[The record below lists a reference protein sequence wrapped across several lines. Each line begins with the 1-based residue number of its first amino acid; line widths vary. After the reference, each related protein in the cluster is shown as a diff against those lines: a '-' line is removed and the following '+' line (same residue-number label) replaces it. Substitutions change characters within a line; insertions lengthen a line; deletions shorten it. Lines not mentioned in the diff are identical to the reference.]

1 MRLLLRNLLIACLFV
16 LPAIDGSAQKISFC
30 DTSNLWVT
38 TGDVDG
44 SCAWE
49 RKAYLADDTL
59 ISGKKYRKL
68 AYLSL
73 IYTSYSTGCNATMGR
88 GFFVREDLAHGM
100 VYYRQPSVDQF
111 EHVLYNYNLQPG
123 DTIQYTYNMWGGGSV
138 ADSLVKLDSALIGG
152 VYHKTFDFV
161 SATGRGNRAYSVIE
175 GVGCVN
181 HPAYPAFAGDC
192 HGYMERLRCFS
203 QAGSVQ
209 DFSMRWNSCDLIG
222 NNFYTNCEYSPA
234 TTKVKAI
241 AESKMVVKPN
251 PARGSFEVSLPGA
264 RGQYMIAVHDVLGH
278 EMTSQT
284 VTATSQVIDAS
295 GWAAGT
301 YFVSVSGSDGFSAR
315 QVIAIGK

>member
-1 MRLLLRNLLIACLFV
+1 MRLLLRNLLIASLF
-16 LPAIDGSAQKISFC
+16 LIPAVESSAQKISFC
-30 DTSNLWVT
+30 DTNNLWVT

-49 RKAYLADDTL
+49 RKAYLAEDTL

-88 GFFVREDLAHGM
+88 GFYVREEPAYGM

-161 SATGRGNRAYSVIE
+161 SATGRGNRAYTVIE

-181 HPAYPAFAGDC
+181 HPAYPAFAGEC
-192 HGYMERLRCFS
+192 NGYLERLRCFS
-203 QAGSVQ
+203 QAGLVQ
-209 DFSMRWNSCDLIG
+209 DFSMRWNDCAMLG
-222 NNFYTNCEYSPA
+222 GNFYTNCEYTPA
-234 TTKVKAI
+234 TTKAG
-241 AESKMVVKPN
+241 SMVRSSISVMPN
-251 PARGSFEVSLPGA
+251 PAGASFEVSLPAASGA
-264 RGQYMIAVHDVLGH
+264 YTVVVHDVFGRVVARQ
-278 EMTSQT
+278 TGVGASQT
-284 VTATSQVIDAS
+284 IRTS
-295 GWAAGT
+295 GWASGT
-301 YFVSVSGSDGFSAR
+301 YFVTVTGGSYSAKQSITVS
-315 QVIAIGK
+315 K